1 MPLPR
6 ILSVVVFL
14 VAVQAVVSWI
24 QRGYTME
31 EIASPLR
38 SPSDLPHQIGP
49 WKGEDVKAD
58 EKLIGRLEAEAEVDR
73 LYRNADGSAISLHY
87 LWSKDYVRVHFPQQ
101 CYHEA
106 GWEKVSEK
114 TVSIPIAKD
123 QEIPARIITFD
134 REGEK
139 IQVLYWL
146 QLGDQFFFDR
156 GAHHVLRQR
165 LCWGVKKWPPLTK
178 LMLQTS
184 ATNPEAAQAR
194 LIDLARAVYQW
205 AGS

>member
-1 MPLPR
+1 MSTSPNSATTR
-6 ILSVVVFL
+6 
-14 VAVQAVVSWI
+14 QAGKKSPK
-24 QRGYTME
+24 RRCR
-31 EIASPLR
+31 SPLR
-38 SPSDLPHQIGP
+38 RTRKSPPGSSPSTAR
-49 WKGEDVKAD
+49 GE
-58 EKLIGRLEAEAEVDR
+58 E
-73 LYRNADGSAISLHY
+73 
-87 LWSKDYVRVHFPQQ
+87 
-101 CYHEA
+101 
-106 GWEKVSEK
+106 
-114 TVSIPIAKD
+114 
-123 QEIPARIITFD
+123 
-134 REGEK
+134 